1 MLVFTPLAG
10 SGRSEQTRPLCY
22 LLTIDDVNIL
32 LDCGSFPPG
41 TPTEK
46 TEGYY
51 SALKQHAPNVDL
63 VLFSHGDTAH
73 LGLYPYAHAK
83 WKLAA
88 PAYASIPVQAM
99 GRMAVTEELKDLAM
113 EEQVLPPTEGSAEE
127 EEPMTEKY
135 VATPHEILEAFDA
148 VSTLRYSEPIH
159 LAGKC
164 QGITITPYSAGH
176 TLGGTIW
183 KIRSPS
189 SGTIV
194 YAVDMNHTKER
205 HLDGT
210 VILRSS
216 GGGGVFEGLAR
227 PDLLI
232 TDADRALTVSARRK
246 DRDTAFLDLIATTI
260 RTSHSVLIPCDPS
273 TRILELL
280 VLLDQYWTFQKL
292 ETPICL
298 VSQTGSEMLAYV
310 RSMVEW
316 MGGTLSKDEG
326 GAEIDVS
333 KTGRKRRR
341 DEEEDE
347 AAVGPMSLRFRHVQF
362 FGDAKAFLSAHKPE
376 EPKVILAVPYN
387 MAYGPS
393 RRLFTELASEPG
405 NLVVMPSMG
414 EPGTLAHDLFTMWNE
429 RQTEDDKWG
438 KGKVGDIARI
448 REELT
453 IQLNSKIPL
462 TGQELEDYNTREQ
475 ERAAKEREA
484 AQRAA
489 LARSQQLLEAD
500 EGDSGD
506 DTDSDE
512 DDDDMAIDRALGGG
526 SDDEMNQDIDPASQ
540 RRGGASGHDWS
551 VDDADSARHLS
562 FDIYL
567 KGNVSKAASFFKT
580 TSGATQ
586 RFRMFP
592 YVEKGGLKRKVDEYG
607 ETLDVGLWLRRG
619 RALDE
624 DAESEEVKEAKR
636 KKREEEEAKK
646 APPEPPS
653 KFVSEEVQVRVDC
666 QLAFIDLEGLN
677 DGRAVKTIVPQ
688 VNPRRM
694 IIVHAPAEAT
704 DALVQSCASIRA
716 MTQQIFTPT
725 VGETV
730 TIGQRTNTF
739 SIALADSLLVSL
751 KLSKFEDSEMAF
763 LSGKVPPHG
772 TSSLPVLEPLA
783 SANQPQR
790 LSIPEEG
797 ESKRTRFGVASLP
810 QTTMIGDLKLT
821 ALRSRLTALGLSA
834 EFAGEGVLLCSGGGV
849 GDLEQTVAVKKTG
862 RGRISLEGSTGE
874 VYFTVRDEIYALHAV
889 VSRA

>member
-1 MLVFTPLAG
+1 MLAFTPLAG

-41 TPTEK
+41 TPADK
-46 TEGYY
+46 TEAYY
-51 SALKQHAPNVDL
+51 SALKLHAPNVDL

-99 GRMAVTEELKDLAM
+99 GRMAVTEELKDLAL
-113 EEQVLPPTEGSAEE
+113 EQQVLPPTDASAEE
-127 EEPMTEKY
+127 EQPHTEKY
-135 VATPHEILEAFDA
+135 VATPHEILEAFEA

-159 LAGKC
+159 LGGKC

-194 YAVDMNHTKER
+194 YAIDMNHTKER

-210 VILRSS
+210 VILRAST
-216 GGGGVFEGLAR
+216 GGGVFEGLAR

-246 DRDTAFLDLIATTI
+246 DRDTAFLDLITTTI

-280 VLLDQYWTFQKL
+280 VLLDQYWSFQKL
-292 ETPICL
+292 NTPICL
-298 VSQTGSEMLAYV
+298 VSQTGQEMLAYV

-316 MGGTLSKDEG
+316 MGGTVSKDEG
-326 GAEIDVS
+326 GVEIDTS

-362 FGDAKAFLSAHKPE
+362 FNDARSFLSAHRPE
-376 EPKVILAVPYN
+376 DPKVILAVPYN
-387 MAYGPS
+387 MAYGSS
-393 RRLFTELASEPG
+393 RKVFTELASDPG
-405 NLVVMPSMG
+405 NLVVLPSIA
-414 EPGTLAHDLFTMWNE
+414 EPGTLSHELFNMWNE
-429 RQTEDDKWG
+429 RQTDADKWG
-438 KGKVGDIARI
+438 KGKVGDVARV

-453 IQLNSKIPL
+453 IQLNSKVPL
-462 TGQELEDYNTREQ
+462 TGQELEDYSAREQ
-475 ERAAKEREA
+475 EKAAREREA
-484 AQRAA
+484 VQRAA

-506 DTDSDE
+506 DTDESEDE
-512 DDDDMAIDRALGGG
+512 DEMAVDRALGGD
-526 SDDEMNQDIDPASQ
+526 SDDDMDQNIDPVGK
-540 RRGGASGHDWS
+540 RRGGTGHDWS
-551 VDDADSARHLS
+551 MDDADSARHLS

-580 TSGATQ
+580 SSGATQ
-586 RFRMFP
+586 RFRMYP
-592 YVEKGGLKRKVDEYG
+592 YVEKGGLKRKVDEFG
-607 ETLDVGLWLRRG
+607 ETLDIGLWLRRG

-624 DAESEEVKEAKR
+624 DAESEEVKEARR
-636 KKREEEEAKK
+636 KKREEDEAKK

-653 KFVSEEVQVRVDC
+653 KFVSEEVQVQVDC

-694 IIVHAPAEAT
+694 IIVHAANEAT
-704 DALVQSCASIRA
+704 EALVQSCASIRA
-716 MTQQIFTPT
+716 MTHDIYTPT

-739 SIALADSLLVSL
+739 SIALADSLLASL

-763 LSGKVPPHG
+763 LSGKVSAHG
-772 TSSLPVLEPLA
+772 SSSLPVLEPL
-783 SANQPQR
+783 SSTSQPLR
-790 LSIPEEG
+790 LSAAPEED
-797 ESKRTRFGVASLP
+797 EAKSTRFSVAPLP
-810 QTTMIGDLKLT
+810 RTTMIGDLKLA

-862 RGRISLEGSTGE
+862 RGRISVEGSTGD

-889 VSRA
+889 VSQP

>member
-1 MLVFTPLAG
+1 MLAFTPLAG

-41 TPTEK
+41 TPADK
-46 TEGYY
+46 TEAYY
-51 SALKQHAPNVDL
+51 SSLKQHAPNVDL

-99 GRMAVTEELKDLAM
+99 GRMAVTEELKDLSL
-113 EEQVLPPTEGSAEE
+113 EQQVLPPTDTSEEG
-127 EEPMTEKY
+127 EEPHTEKY
-135 VATPHEILEAFDA
+135 VATPHQILEAFEA

-159 LAGKC
+159 LGGKC

-210 VILRSS
+210 VILRAST
-216 GGGGVFEGLAR
+216 GGGVFEGLAR

-246 DRDTAFLDLIATTI
+246 DRDTAFLDLITTTI

-280 VLLDQYWTFQKL
+280 VLLDQYWSFQKL
-292 ETPICL
+292 DTPICL
-298 VSQTGSEMLAYV
+298 VSQTGQEMLAYV

-316 MGGTLSKDEG
+316 MGGTVSKDEG
-326 GAEIDVS
+326 GVEIDTS

-347 AAVGPMSLRFRHVQF
+347 GAVGPMSLRFRHVQF
-362 FGDAKAFLSAHKPE
+362 FNDGRSFLSAHRTE

-393 RRLFTELASEPG
+393 RKIFTDLASDAG
-405 NLVVMPSMG
+405 NLVVLPSIA
-414 EPGTLAHDLFTMWNE
+414 EPGTLSHDLFTMWNE
-429 RQTEDDKWG
+429 RQSEADKWG
-438 KGKVGDIARI
+438 KGKVGDVARV
-448 REELT
+448 RDELT
-453 IQLNSKIPL
+453 IKLNSKVPL

-475 ERAAKEREA
+475 ERVAKEREA
-484 AQRAA
+484 VQRAA

-506 DTDSDE
+506 DTDESEDE
-512 DDDDMAIDRALGGG
+512 DEMAIDRALRGG
-526 SDDEMNQDIDPASQ
+526 SEDDMDQDADPVAK
-540 RRGGASGHDWS
+540 RR
-551 VDDADSARHLS
+551 DSARHLS

-586 RFRMFP
+586 RFRMYP
-592 YVEKGGLKRKVDEYG
+592 YVEKGGMKRKVDEYG
-607 ETLDVGLWLRRG
+607 ESLDVGMWLRRG

-694 IIVHAPAEAT
+694 IIVHAPDEAT

-716 MTQQIFTPT
+716 MTHDIYTPG
-725 VGETV
+725 VGDTV

-739 SIALADSLLVSL
+739 SIALADSLLASL

-763 LSGKVPPHG
+763 LSGKVPARG
-772 TSSLPVLEPLA
+772 SSSIPVLEPLSSTSHPLRLA
-783 SANQPQR
+783 TPQ
-790 LSIPEEG
+790 EDEA
-797 ESKRTRFGVASLP
+797 KNTRFSVAPLP
-810 QTTMIGDLKLT
+810 RTTMIGDLKLA

-862 RGRISLEGSTGE
+862 RGKISVEGSTGD

-889 VSRA
+889 VSQP

>member
-1 MLVFTPLAG
+1 
-10 SGRSEQTRPLCY
+10 
-22 LLTIDDVNIL
+22 
-32 LDCGSFPPG
+32 
-41 TPTEK
+41 
-46 TEGYY
+46 
-51 SALKQHAPNVDL
+51 
-63 VLFSHGDTAH
+63 
-73 LGLYPYAHAK
+73 
-83 WKLAA
+83 
-88 PAYASIPVQAM
+88 M
-99 GRMAVTEELKDLAM
+99 GRMAVTEELKDLAL
-113 EEQVLPPTEGSAEE
+113 EQQVLPPTDPPTEE
-127 EEPMTEKY
+127 EEPHTEKY
-135 VATPHEILEAFDA
+135 VATPHQILEAFDA

-210 VILRSS
+210 VILRAS
-216 GGGGVFEGLAR
+216 GGGVFEGLAR

-246 DRDTAFLDLIATTI
+246 DRDTAFLDLITTTI

-280 VLLDQYWTFQKL
+280 VLLDQYWSFQKL
-292 ETPICL
+292 DTPICL
-298 VSQTGSEMLAYV
+298 VSQTGQEMLAYV

-316 MGGTLSKDEG
+316 MGGTVSKDEAG
-326 GAEIDVS
+326 VEIDTS

-362 FGDAKAFLSAHKPE
+362 FNDARSFLAAHRPE
-376 EPKVILAVPYN
+376 DPKVILAVPYN
-387 MAYGPS
+387 MAYGAS
-393 RRLFTELASEPG
+393 RKIFTELASDAG
-405 NLVVMPSMG
+405 NLVVLPSIA
-414 EPGTLAHDLFTMWNE
+414 EPGTLSHELFSMWNE
-429 RQTEDDKWG
+429 RQTDADKWG
-438 KGKVGDIARI
+438 KGKVGDVARV

-453 IQLNSKIPL
+453 IKLNSKVPL

-484 AQRAA
+484 VQRAA

-506 DTDSDE
+506 DTDESE
-512 DDDDMAIDRALGGG
+512 DDDEMAIDRALRGG
-526 SDDEMNQDIDPASQ
+526 SDDDMDQDIDPVGK
-540 RRGGASGHDWS
+540 RRGGGHDWS
-551 VDDADSARHLS
+551 MDDADSARHLS

-580 TSGATQ
+580 SSGATQ

-607 ETLDVGLWLRRG
+607 ETLDVGMWLRRG

-694 IIVHAPAEAT
+694 IIVHAPDEAT
-704 DALVQSCASIRA
+704 EALVQSCASIRA
-716 MTQQIFTPT
+716 MTHDIYTPA
-725 VGETV
+725 VGDTV

-739 SIALADSLLVSL
+739 SIALADSLLASL

-763 LSGKVPPHG
+763 LSGK
-772 TSSLPVLEPLA
+772 
-783 SANQPQR
+783 
-790 LSIPEEG
+790 
-797 ESKRTRFGVASLP
+797 
-810 QTTMIGDLKLT
+810 
-821 ALRSRLTALGLSA
+821 
-834 EFAGEGVLLCSGGGV
+834 
-849 GDLEQTVAVKKTG
+849 
-862 RGRISLEGSTGE
+862 
-874 VYFTVRDEIYALHAV
+874 
-889 VSRA
+889 